1 MRVAIKFAYDG
12 TYFHGYQRQPDV
24 RTVEG
29 EIIESLR
36 RARIVD
42 DVIEAR
48 FRSGS
53 RTDKGVSA
61 IGNVL
66 AFNTDFSLD
75 EIVPAHNAYSRNVW
89 FHSIAEAED
98 DFNPRTAAGRW
109 YRYHLRRRKNIDALS
124 EAARVFVGEYDFR
137 SFSKDRGDT
146 QRIID
151 SVAVQQ
157 EGDFTIIDIKGHSF
171 LWQMVRKMVSAMEQ
185 VEHGDLSLEEIER
198 ALQGEEVALNPAP
211 PEPLFL
217 VDVFHDV
224 EFRMNPTVLRGAMQD
239 LGTKL
244 DTVILKTALFENVM
258 RKMQ

>member
-12 TYFHGYQRQPDV
+12 TCFHGYQRQPDV

-36 RARIVD
+36 RAGIVD
-42 DVIEAR
+42 DVIGAR

-66 AFNTDFSLD
+66 AFDTDFSLD
-75 EIVPAHNAYSRNVW
+75 EIIPAHNAYSRNVW

-109 YRYHLRRRKNIDALS
+109 YRYHLKRKENIDALS
-124 EAARVFVGEYDFR
+124 EAARVFVGEHDFS
-137 SFSKDRGDT
+137 SFSRGRGDA
-146 QRIID
+146 QRTMD
-151 SVAVQQ
+151 SVGIQQ
-157 EGDFTIIDIKGHSF
+157 EGDFTVIDIKGLSF
-171 LWQMVRKMVSAMEQ
+171 LWQMVRKMVSAMER
-185 VEHGDLSLEEIER
+185 VEHGDLGLEEIRR
-198 ALQGEEVALNPAP
+198 ALQGEELALKPAP

-217 VDVFHDV
+217 MDVFHDV
-224 EFRMNPTVLRGAMQD
+224 EFRMNPTVLRRALQD
-239 LGTKL
+239 LATKL
-244 DTVILKTALFENVM
+244 DTAILKTALFEGVM